1 MSCGCGEAIHEP
13 IAQIG
18 ESSLNAEPDPLTG
31 RTIRH
36 STGSI
41 LNVTSPI
48 KDVNGSL
55 IGYITKNEEG
65 RIIRIFAKDVVEVL

>member
-1 MSCGCGEAIHEP
+1 MSCGCGQANHE
-13 IAQIG
+13 QITQMS
-18 ESSLNAEPDPLTG
+18 ESSLNSEPYPLTG

-48 KDVNGSL
+48 RDVNGSL
-55 IGYITKNEEG
+55 IGYITNNQEG